1 MLIDAAIRVVGRSVD
16 GSLSVNDVLAEASL
30 STRAFYRHFE
40 SKEAL
45 VDTLLLREAEG
56 VGRALEQAVAS
67 APDPVAAVDAWL
79 EGLLDVFYEA
89 RRVKRAR
96 QLYAAAT
103 DRERWLSERVTFE
116 MRRMS
121 CAPLIGALRAGDEQ
135 GLLRSPTPEA
145 DAASIYELAL
155 QHREALGRTADRAAT
170 RAHVV
175 RFAWPALGLTA
186 PEDSRP
192 RD

>member
-1 MLIDAAIRVVGRSVD
+1 MLIDAAIRVVGLSAD

-56 VGRALEQAVAS
+56 VGRALARAVEEA
-67 APDPVAAVDAWL
+67 ADPVAALDAWL
-79 EGLLDVFYEA
+79 DGLLDVFYEA
-89 RRVKRAR
+89 RRAKRAR

-103 DRERWLSERVTFE
+103 DRERGLSERVTFE

-121 CAPLIGALRAGDEQ
+121 CAPLIRALEAGDAQ
-135 GLLRSPTPEA
+135 GVLRSPTPAA
-145 DAASIYELAL
+145 DAYSIYELAL
-155 QHREALGRTADRAAT
+155 QHREALGRAAVREAT
-170 RAHVV
+170 RAHVE
-175 RFAWPALGLTA
+175 RFAWPALGLAT
-186 PEDSRP
+186 
-192 RD
+192 